1 MVKTPIFKGACTAIV
16 TPFTQE
22 GVDFERLKQNIDF
35 QYENGTAAIVVCGT
49 TGEVATQ
56 TQCEQNETVH
66 QAIN

>member
-22 GVDFERLKQNIDF
+22 GVDFERLKKNIDF

-49 TGEVATQ
+49 TGEAATQ
-56 TQCEQNETVH
+56 TQSEQNETVR